1 MNAKHSTTSDIDQYK
16 LLNIKEDALDN
27 RQKCLDVMC
36 FPTLFPTGRFGE
48 HYPREAK
55 ITYAE
60 YAKSR
65 LLNKDSRFRKEPAY
79 VFYLLWQ
86 KEMREL
92 TSGVYNLLKSTKQ
105 QRIPVGLFLD
115 KVSSSDSDVEANLST
130 MFQQIRGTKQYW
142 FQKSSDLKCM
152 LQEWGSPTLFLTFSC
167 AEYDSPDISTYLR
180 KVNNVSDSYPIGR
193 LCCEDP
199 ISVSRKFSQ
208 KFHAFFNTVILKGRV
223 LGGVS
228 HYFFKKEYQ
237 ARGAPHYHVV
247 LWIDGAPTIGKDK
260 PEKVLQWVQERITC
274 RIPDEKTNPELS
286 RLVTKYQLH
295 KCSSYCKRT
304 KKYGGAFITRCK
316 FGFPREETDTA
327 SLNCVEDCLKSRTKI
342 YFLPRA
348 ASEVRVND
356 YNPLLLLLWK
366 ANMDIQFIAE
376 SSLVLAHYVTGYV
389 TKAERSNMQELWQ
402 EVGASKSIYS
412 RLWSFGIRSL
422 KSRECG
428 LYEACDL
435 ILGDHL
441 CEKSVVTKWIDATWP
456 HKRKRRLID
465 YGKLQLLRQ
474 SDPESTEIFE
484 TNLVDHYYPQRCQE
498 MENVCLYDLVKDF
511 DRSGIDSKGQHTYRK
526 LTKPHLPKHKLYD
539 PSRENE
545 REDYY
550 YSLLLLFV
558 PFRSEADLVGP
569 MRKQKKHSSDIC
581 NQVAD

>member
-1 MNAKHSTTSDIDQYK
+1 MSQ
-16 LLNIKEDALDN
+16 
-27 RQKCLDVMC
+27 
-36 FPTLFPTGRFGE
+36 
-48 HYPREAK
+48 
-55 ITYAE
+55 
-60 YAKSR
+60 
-65 LLNKDSRFRKEPAY
+65 
-79 VFYLLWQ
+79 
-86 KEMREL
+86 
-92 TSGVYNLLKSTKQ
+92 GV
-105 QRIPVGLFLD
+105 
-115 KVSSSDSDVEANLST
+115 
-130 MFQQIRGTKQYW
+130 
-142 FQKSSDLKCM
+142 
-152 LQEWGSPTLFLTFSC
+152 
-167 AEYDSPDISTYLR
+167 
-180 KVNNVSDSYPIGR
+180 
-193 LCCEDP
+193 
-199 ISVSRKFSQ
+199 
-208 KFHAFFNTVILKGRV
+208 
-223 LGGVS
+223 
-228 HYFFKKEYQ
+228 
-237 ARGAPHYHVV
+237 
-247 LWIDGAPTIGKDK
+247 TI
-260 PEKVLQWVQERITC
+260 
-274 RIPDEKTNPELS
+274 
-286 RLVTKYQLH
+286 
-295 KCSSYCKRT
+295 
-304 KKYGGAFITRCK
+304 
-316 FGFPREETDTA
+316 
-327 SLNCVEDCLKSRTKI
+327 
-342 YFLPRA
+342 
-348 ASEVRVND
+348 
-356 YNPLLLLLWK
+356 
-366 ANMDIQFIAE
+366 
-376 SSLVLAHYVTGYV
+376 
-389 TKAERSNMQELWQ
+389 AERSNMQELWQ

-558 PFRSEADLVGP
+558 PFRSEADLMGP